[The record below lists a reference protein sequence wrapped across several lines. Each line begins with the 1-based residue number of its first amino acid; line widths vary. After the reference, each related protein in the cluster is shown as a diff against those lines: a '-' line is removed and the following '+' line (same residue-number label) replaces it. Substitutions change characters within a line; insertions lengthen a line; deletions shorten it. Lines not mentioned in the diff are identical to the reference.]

1 MAAIEL
7 NGLTKRFGAVTAVDD
22 LTLELGTGT
31 VTGFLG
37 PNGAG
42 KTTTL
47 RMLLGL
53 VAPSAGTATFDGRR
67 YVDLDR
73 ARPPGRC
80 RAGSLQLPPRPP
92 GGRSPPHP
100 RLGRRIAGAAS
111 PTRRWPKWP

>member
-22 LTLELGTGT
+22 LTLELEAGT
-31 VTGFLG
+31 VTGLLG

-53 VAPSAGTATFDGRR
+53 VAPSAGTPRSTAALRR
-67 YVDLDR
+67 PR
-73 ARPPGRC
+73 RGPARSVPCWKR
-80 RAGSLQLPPRPP
+80 QLPPRPP

-100 RLGRRIAGAAS
+100 RLGGRIAGAARS
-111 PTRRWPKWP
+111 TRRWPKWP